1 MASNSA
7 CRLAMQVIEHKYCY
21 MKRFSLFLML
31 IFIFLSVAGGYP
43 TGQVLDRT
51 YYFEDAGKNMPYTL
65 YLPKAYSAKKIWP
78 LVVALHGLFSNPS
91 QIIRYPRLTAQAEK
105 YGYIVVAPMGY
116 NTVGWYGSRGQLS
129 FYTKPNN
136 LGELSEKDVLN
147 VVTIIQKEFSVDSR
161 NIFLM
166 GHSMGGGGTWHL
178 GMKYPEKWAV
188 LGPLAPA
195 APRNINDLKKIK
207 DTPVIMVMGTK
218 DSLWRSGLKWV
229 EEMKRL
235 NMHYEYIEVKNGGHV
250 RSVIERLPE
259 VFNFFEKHR
268 HQPVE
273 RVDY

>member
-1 MASNSA
+1 MLTCVLPS
-7 CRLAMQVIEHKYCY
+7 LAAEK
-21 MKRFSLFLML
+21 KER
-31 IFIFLSVAGGYP
+31 P
-43 TGQVLDRT
+43 TGRILDLK
-51 YYFEDAGKNMPYTL
+51 YNFKEAGVEMPYSL
-65 YLPKAYSAKKIWP
+65 YLPRAYTAKKKWP
-78 LVVALHGLFSNPS
+78 LVVALHGLFSNPW
-91 QIIRYPRLTAQAEK
+91 QMIRYPGLTTQAEK
-105 YGYIVVAPMGY
+105 YGFIVVAPMGY
-116 NTVGWYGSRGQLS
+116 NSMGWYGSKGQKSDS
-129 FYTKPNN
+129 FVPNN

-147 VVTIIQKEFSVDSR
+147 VVANTQKEFPVDAR